1 MLGISNRMT
10 DRNTTV
16 VLNVLR
22 MQPVYIR
29 SPIGYA
35 RLQAFPTAK
44 RCIAC
49 QELREKT
56 RASPPRGT
64 R

>member
-1 MLGISNRMT
+1 
-10 DRNTTV
+10 
-16 VLNVLR
+16 